1 MNQSEKQ
8 QALKEAYEAINSVFG
23 SLDPHP
29 PAKMN
34 TEAAMEAVEK
44 WMMRWNGKVR
54 EDRRQ
59 KQ

>member
-8 QALKEAYEAINSVFG
+8 QALADAYEAINSVFD

-29 PAKMN
+29 PARQN

-44 WMMRWNGKVR
+44 WMMRWNSIVR
-54 EDRRQ
+54 EDLKR
-59 KQ
+59 K